1 MDRLPAGHEV
11 KVPLEGVSTDIR
23 VLRTNDAATPFVI
36 SVEGKKSYVCGEKE
50 LSANLQ
56 MAELLSK
63 SGLAFLAP
71 ISSDLL
77 RKSSVSKGNLATAA
91 DGDFS
96 DREKRELLSASAKA
110 LGIRDF
116 PHDTTDVSE
125 MINRFQAVST
135 QENTSVREL

>member
-1 MDRLPAGHEV
+1 MVR
-11 KVPLEGVSTDIR
+11 VPVGAESTS
-23 VLRTNDAATPFVI
+23 VTVEKTNDASSPYV
-36 SVEGKKSYVCGEKE
+36 VRVDGKEAFRCSDKN

-77 RKSSVSKGNLATAA
+77 KKASVAKGNLATAA

-96 DREKRELLSASAKA
+96 DREKRELLSAAAKA

-116 PHDTTDVSE
+116 PHETTDLSE
-125 MINRFQAVST
+125 MTRRFQSIST